1 MMIHPATA
9 HFAMALP
16 VVASVFGLAYLYSK
30 TEIMSKISAR
40 TTLVAALAMIAAWYT
55 GNQAG
60 PEVYDYL
67 SQAGKHELIEHKELG
82 LYLAIAMGVIALIQI
97 AGCQMKRF
105 GVQLLAIVLLLGATA
120 TTFLQGK
127 HGGEIV
133 YNYGMPFKAYMIEDS
148 LHEAAKAAE
157 EAEEDEEKVE
167 IYEDALDEI
176 SSISEEINKI
186 YGNAPKA
193 EQTDTDE

>member
-60 PEVYDYL
+60 PEIYDYL
-67 SQAGKHELIEHKELG
+67 SQAGKHELVEHKELG

-148 LHEAAKAAE
+148 LHEAAKAAD

-176 SSISEEINKI
+176 SSVSEEIDKI
-186 YGNAPKA
+186 YGNTPKA